1 MAAPFSSWILNLDA
15 ILGHLVDTGG
25 VRGIG
30 KAISLCFA
38 RAGANIVMNYTSDR
52 STEDANKLVE
62 ELTALGVKAMAIKA
76 DVSKSEEAQSL
87 INTVISNFGQLDVL
101 VNNAGI
107 TKDILLLRMKE
118 EEFDQVLAVNLKGV
132 FNCSKAAS
140 KAMLK
145 TGGSMINMSSVVGLN
160 GNAGQSNYA
169 ASKAG
174 IIGFTKSVAKE
185 FASRNIRVNAIA
197 PGFIQTDMTD
207 VLSDK
212 VKEKVMKQIPMRR
225 LGSTEEVAQV
235 ALFLASDCSSYV
247 TGEVIRVDGGMA
259 M

>member
-1 MAAPFSSWILNLDA
+1 MLKGKVALI
-15 ILGHLVDTGG
+15 TGG

-38 RAGANIVMNYTSDR
+38 KAGADIVINYNSEK
-52 STEDANKLVE
+52 SLEHANQIVE
-62 ELTALGVKAMAIKA
+62 EIQGLGVKALAVKA
-76 DVSKSEEAQSL
+76 DVSQLEEAKNL
-87 INTVISNFGQLDVL
+87 VDTTINTFGKIDIL

-107 TKDILLLRMKE
+107 TKDMLLLRMTE
-118 EEFDQVLAVNLKGV
+118 EEFDQVLAVNLKGI
-132 FNCSKAAS
+132 FNCSKIAT

-145 TGGSMINMSSVVGLN
+145 TGGSIINMSSVVGLS
-160 GNAGQSNYA
+160 GNVGQSNYA

-185 FASRNIRVNAIA
+185 FASRKIRVNAIA

-207 VLSDK
+207 ALSEQ
-212 VKEKVMKQIPMRR
+212 VKEATLKNIPMKR
-225 LGSTEEVAQV
+225 LGQVNEVAQV
-235 ALFLASDCSSYV
+235 ALFLASDLSSYV
-247 TGEVIRVDGGMA
+247 TGEVVRVDGGMA

>member
-1 MAAPFSSWILNLDA
+1 MLKGKVALI
-15 ILGHLVDTGG
+15 TGG

-38 RAGANIVMNYTSDR
+38 KAGAHIVVNYTSDR
-52 STEDANKLVE
+52 SEQDAEKLIE
-62 ELTALGVKAMAIKA
+62 EIKALGVEAIAVKA
-76 DVSKSEEAQSL
+76 DVSKSEEAQTL
-87 INTVISNFGQLDVL
+87 VDTTINIFGKLDVL

-107 TKDILLLRMKE
+107 TKDMLLLRMKE
-118 EEFDQVLAVNLKGV
+118 EEFDQVIAVNLKGV
-132 FNCSKAAS
+132 FNCTKAAS

-145 TGGSMINMSSVVGLN
+145 TGGSIINMSSVVGLN

-185 FASRNIRVNAIA
+185 FASRNVRINAIA
-197 PGFIQTDMTD
+197 PGFIQTDMTA

-212 VKEKVMKQIPMRR
+212 VKDEIMKQIPMKR
-225 LGSTEEVAQV
+225 LGNAEEVAQV

-247 TGEVIRVDGGMA
+247 TGEVMRVDGGMA

>member
-1 MAAPFSSWILNLDA
+1 MESVLKGKVALI
-15 ILGHLVDTGG
+15 TGS

-30 KAISLCFA
+30 KAVSLCFA
-38 RAGANIVMNYTSDR
+38 KAGAHIILNYTSEK
-52 STEDANKLVE
+52 SGEEAGKLVTQIE
-62 ELTALGVKAMAIKA
+62 SLGVKAIAVRA
-76 DVSKSEEAQSL
+76 DISKSEEAKLL
-87 INTVISNFGQLDVL
+87 IQTALDNFGKLDVL

-107 TKDILLLRMKE
+107 TKDMLLLRMTEK
-118 EEFDQVLAVNLKGV
+118 EFDQVIDVNLKGT
-132 FNCSKAAS
+132 FNCTKEAS
-140 KAMLK
+140 RFMMK
-145 TGGSMINMSSVVGLN
+145 TGGSIINLTSVVGLS

-174 IIGFTKSVAKE
+174 VIGFTKSVAKE
-185 FASRNIRVNAIA
+185 FAGKKLRINAIA

-212 VKEKVMKQIPMRR
+212 VKEEIVRNIPMKRF
-225 LGSTEEVAQV
+225 GIGDEVANV
-235 ALFLASDCSSYV
+235 ALFLASDLSSYV

>member
-1 MAAPFSSWILNLDA
+1 METVLKGKVALI
-15 ILGHLVDTGG
+15 TGS

-38 RAGANIVMNYTSDR
+38 KAGANVVLNYTSER
-52 STEDANKLVE
+52 SEEEAQKLVTQIE
-62 ELTALGVKAMAIKA
+62 EMGVKALAVKA
-76 DVSKSEEAQSL
+76 DISKSEEAKGL
-87 INTVISNFGQLDVL
+87 ITAAVNAFGKLDIL

-107 TKDILLLRMKE
+107 TKDMLLLRMTEK
-118 EEFDQVLAVNLKGV
+118 EFDKVIDVNLKGT
-132 FNCSKAAS
+132 FNCTKEAS
-140 KAMLK
+140 RSMMK
-145 TGGSMINMSSVVGLN
+145 TGGSIINMTSVVGLT
-160 GNAGQSNYA
+160 GNVGQSNYA

-174 IIGFTKSVAKE
+174 VIGFTKSIARE
-185 FASRNIRVNAIA
+185 FASKKLRINAIA

-212 VKEKVMKQIPMRR
+212 VKDEVIKNIPMKRF
-225 LGSTEEVAQV
+225 GASDEVAKV
-235 ALFLASDCSSYV
+235 ALFLASDLSSYV